1 MSTLT
6 VNARDDYPEFLNK
19 GIEIANLML
28 QFHSV
33 ASEFNFELGANRV
46 TAKHLEDVE
55 VRFGKPDGSEI
66 YGWTD
71 RAKDAKVI
79 FVNEVLRDRIS
90 QINQLDK
97 SHEYRCI
104 VFMIAVVILH
114 ECAHLTMCWKGIMD
128 TPDKFHGGEIGD
140 YIENKLFQGL
150 VHLKIKKST
159 SAISQTRTRNAGKWT
174 SSMEILDVVVC
185 TVKGMREVKYDHLIK
200 FFTKGNLKKK
210 CFFPV
215 DVKPYKNIKGATVH
229 LRGSLKRKR
238 HCEIEP
244 NVMILGPI
252 GRIAPPHLCY

>member
-6 VNARDDYPEFLNK
+6 VTTRENYPAFLIK
-19 GIEIANLML
+19 AIEIVNLML
-28 QFHSV
+28 QYFPV
-33 ASEFNFELGANRV
+33 AFEFNSALGANRV

-55 VRFGKPDGSEI
+55 VRFAKPESAI

-71 RAKDAKVI
+71 RSKNAKI
-79 FVNEVLRDRIS
+79 IYVNEILRDRIS
-90 QINQLDK
+90 KINQRYK

-114 ECAHLTMCWKGIMD
+114 ECAHLTLRWKGILD
-128 TPDKFHGGEIGD
+128 TPDKFFGEIGD
-140 YIENKLFQGL
+140 YTEMTLFHGL
-150 VHLKIKKST
+150 VKLKIQKST
-159 SAISQTRTRNAGKWT
+159 SAISRTRNAGKWT

-185 TVKGMREVKYDHLIK
+185 NLDRMREMKCDHLKK
-200 FFTKGNLKKK
+200 FFTKGNLRKK
-210 CFFPV
+210 CLFPV

-229 LRGSLKRKR
+229 LGDNRKRKR
-238 HCEIEP
+238 HCEIES